1 MACLHT
7 FALLLQL
14 APAAWS
20 ARVPSPSG
28 RFVAELRASG
38 AEPERGESLRLTVF
52 DERVP
57 GDRQELWT
65 GLVPH
70 ELAPGARALDVL
82 SDDGA
87 AFVRL
92 VALPQSGVLVR
103 EVLKGTH
110 CAQLRADDLG
120 LAEEGA
126 GAPWIDL
133 ATGLRWRPDDAGLN
147 AHWFIDL
154 LGVDGV
160 VRTLD
165 LDRGALHVHADE
177 TRGAPLEVQP
187 PVPEPVRPATR
198 ETYVDDFEFPP
209 LLYAGTVLE
218 VEGHGHVPS
227 AGWRFIGFDVLG
239 DPRSRGKLVLSPRAV
254 APLKAAAQIVERHL
268 WTARVRGLPPGT
280 FEVEVCGAETLASD
294 PRRDALQR
302 KDRAVARTV
311 EIVSPHQ
318 IVELRRLDAAP
329 GEIARV
335 ALFDD
340 GRLEIARGGHAR
352 VELATLA
359 EWEHIES
366 RVLALTARS
375 STFVELAAAHAVI
388 SWRTPARPQRVA
400 LNLSAGAA
408 PGGAL
413 REIAELLERC
423 ARRFEVGPPAGK

>member
-1 MACLHT
+1 M
-7 FALLLQL
+7 
-14 APAAWS
+14 PS
-20 ARVPSPSG
+20 ANG

-38 AEPERGESLRLTVF
+38 VEPERGESLRLTVF

-57 GDRQELWT
+57 GDRHELWT
-65 GLVPH
+65 GLVVH
-70 ELAPGARALDVL
+70 DVAPGARSLDVL

-87 AFVRL
+87 AFVRI
-92 VALPQSGVLVR
+92 VALPQNGVLLR
-103 EVLKGTH
+103 QVLKGTNS
-110 CAQLRADDLG
+110 AQLRADDLG

-126 GAPWIDL
+126 AAPWIDL

-147 AHWFIDL
+147 AHWFLDL

-160 VRTLD
+160 VRTFD
-165 LDRGALHVHADE
+165 LDRGTLHIHADE

-209 LLYAGTVLE
+209 LLYAGSVLE

-239 DPRSRGKLVLSPRAV
+239 DPRARGKLVLSPRAV

-280 FEVEVCGAETLASD
+280 FEVEVCGAETPASD
-294 PRRDALQR
+294 PRRDVLVR
-302 KDRAVARTV
+302 KERAVARTV

-318 IVELRRLDAAP
+318 IVELRRSDAAP

-340 GRLEIARGGHAR
+340 GRLEIASGGRAH
-352 VELATLA
+352 VELATLG
-359 EWEHIES
+359 EWERIES
-366 RVLALTARS
+366 RVLALDARS
-375 STFVELAAAHAVI
+375 SLPAELVKAHTVL
-388 SWRTPARPQRVA
+388 SWRTPARPQRAVLDMSVGA
-400 LNLSAGAA
+400 TSAS
-408 PGGAL
+408 AL

-423 ARRFEVGPPAGK
+423 ARRFEPGPPAGK